1 MKRTVIRM
9 ILIFPLMLI
18 LLQAQGQGK
27 AIVVKHVIG
36 KQGKRIAMASFN
48 KKELLKEDSINEQY
62 KEGGMR
68 FAQKFTVDLT
78 PDNSGESVYA
88 ADGSRTWKVNIVSD
102 SAYSI
107 NILFT
112 KFHLVAGDTVY
123 VYNVQKTRA
132 YGPLTEKDNLKSGQ
146 MPIPPIDG
154 DSIIVEFRQS
164 ATTSSLRSLQIGE
177 VNHDYRGFRALPQQ
191 IGITADTCSQHTSCV
206 TAISTVKQSVC
217 LLIINGSTLCSGTL
231 VNNTDQDGKPYLL
244 TASHCFGEGT
254 TYTAAKSVA
263 PSVIAFLNYEAP
275 NCTPTVRGSIEF
287 YVAGTTLKA
296 LAADIDFAL
305 LQLSSTP
312 PVDARPYYAGWNLST
327 SPTPPFRGIHQPY
340 GTVKRVATEN
350 DNITKTSYGS
360 GLLADSHWRVARW
373 DIGTTDVGS
382 SGSGLFDSSLKL
394 VGALTGGESACSSPI
409 NDYFYRLNK
418 AWTTYSDS
426 TRQLKVWLDPTASGV
441 TSLNGL
447 NPYGK
452 DSAARVSNFTLS
464 DTPKKAHLPSP
475 NSGLIAGPNSLKA
488 SDYAEKFTLS
498 KEAYLYGVYIMPSI
512 ANSTSVGNL
521 TLSVY
526 GSTSTDSI
534 PDASYLL
541 DYTSVSLSALSW
553 SSLTSSFSPSTK
565 TIFINSENYVR
576 FSTPIAVGKKFF
588 ISYNVSY
595 STDSFAVFT
604 AAGRPSGGTA
614 YVKENGAW
622 TSMYNFAGLHTS
634 LWIDPVIRYDS
645 LALISTDTS
654 LIKRSS
660 NTVIYPNPAKDIIY
674 VMTRDNVDGTTKGI
688 CNVKLY
694 SSIGQ
699 LISTTEG
706 KIVYQSIPIDLHSVN
721 SGVYFLRISYPDE
734 TETQKII
741 VNK

>member
-9 ILIFPLMLI
+9 ILIFPFMLMFF
-18 LLQAQGQGK
+18 QAQGQVG
-27 AIVVKHVIG
+27 AIKTKHVVG
-36 KQGKRIAMASFN
+36 KQGIRISMPSFN

-164 ATTSSLRSLQIGE
+164 ATTSNLRSLQIGE

-191 IGITADTCSQHTSCV
+191 IGITADSCSQHASCV
-206 TAISTVKQSVC
+206 TSVSTVKQSVC
-217 LLIINGSTLCSGTL
+217 LLIIDGSTLCSGTL
-231 VNNTDQDGKPYLL
+231 VNNTAQNGKPYLL
-244 TASHCFGEGT
+244 TASHCFGENT
-254 TYTAAKSVA
+254 TYTAAKSLA

-287 YVAGTTLKA
+287 YVAGSTLRA
-296 LAADIDFAL
+296 LAGDIDFAL
-305 LQLSSTP
+305 LELSSTP
-312 PVDARPYYAGWNLST
+312 PVDARPYYAGWNIST

-350 DNITKTSYGS
+350 DNITTASYGS
-360 GLLADSHWRVARW
+360 YILSDSHWRVAKW
-373 DIGTTDVGS
+373 DIGTTDAGS

-394 VGALTGGESACSSPI
+394 VGALTGGNSVCSNPI
-409 NDYFYRLNK
+409 NDYYYRLNK
-418 AWTTYSDS
+418 AWTYYSSDS
-426 TRQLKVWLDPTASGV
+426 TKQLKVWLDPTASGV

-452 DSAARVSNFTLS
+452 DSAVRVSNFTLS
-464 DTPKKAHLPSP
+464 DTPKKAYLSSG
-475 NSGLIAGPNSLKA
+475 SGLIAGQNSLK
-488 SDYAEKFTLS
+488 STNYAEKFTLS
-498 KEAYLYGVYIMPSI
+498 KEAYLYGVYLMPSI
-512 ANSTSVGNL
+512 ASSTSVGNL

-526 GSTSTDSI
+526 
-534 PDASYLL
+534 ASVNDTVPESAYLL
-541 DYTSVSLSALSW
+541 SYTNVSLSALSW
-553 SSLTSSFSPSTK
+553 NSTSSSFSPSTK
-565 TIFINSENYVR
+565 TIFTNNENYVR

-595 STDSFAVFT
+595 STDSFAIFT
-604 AAGRPSGGTA
+604 AAGRTSGGTA
-614 YVKENGAW
+614 YVKKENGEW
-622 TSMYNFAGLHTS
+622 VSMYNFAGLHTS
-634 LWIDPVIRYDS
+634 LWIDPVIRYDTT
-645 LALISTDTS
+645 AKVITDSS
-654 LIKRSS
+654 LIRRSES
-660 NTVIYPNPAKDIIY
+660 TVVYPNPAKDIIY
-674 VMTRDNVDGTTKGI
+674 VMTRDNVEGTGT
-688 CNVKLY
+688 CTVRLY
-694 SSIGQ
+694 NFTGQ

-706 KIVYQSIPIDLHSVN
+706 NIVYQPISIDLHGVN
-721 SGVYFLRISYPDE
+721 SGVYFLRIIYPDKSE
-734 TETQKII
+734 THKII